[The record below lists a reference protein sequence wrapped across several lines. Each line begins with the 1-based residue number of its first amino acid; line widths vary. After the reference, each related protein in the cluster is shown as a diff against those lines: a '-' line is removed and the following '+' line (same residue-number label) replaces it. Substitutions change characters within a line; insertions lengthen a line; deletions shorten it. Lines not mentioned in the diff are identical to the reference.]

1 MHPYLVEELARAH
14 MAALRD
20 AADEF
25 RRGGP
30 IRRARRR
37 RAGRLARTPRARMT
51 APAGS
56 RG

>member
-1 MHPYLVEELARAH
+1 MHPFLMEELAKAH
-14 MAALRD
+14 MVALRD

-30 IRRARRR
+30 VRRIRRR
-37 RAGRLARTPRARMT
+37 RAERRARTARVRV
-51 APAGS
+51 AAAAES